1 MAKYILKNG
10 DQYVEYARR
19 VWRYSDKTGT
29 LQRTIDL
36 MISYT
41 NKERKAQVFANK
53 DSVEMLIATAKQVKD
68 IDLYS
73 VQTEI

>member
-29 LQRTIDL
+29 IQRTIDL
-36 MISYT
+36 MVNYT
-41 NKERKAQVFANK
+41 NKERRAQVFANK

-73 VQTEI
+73 VQIEF

>member
-53 DSVEMLIATAKQVKD
+53 DSVEMLITTAKQIKD

-73 VQTEI
+73 VQIEI